1 MTYPLTYSFTKAF
14 NAEIIDENVIC
25 GPDNYKY
32 KIIGTIPGRAE
43 TFVAVG
49 LRVANLTKALGYWVD
64 VLGMDKFSTPVGLG
78 THSFT

>member
-1 MTYPLTYSFTKAF
+1 MI
-14 NAEIIDENVIC
+14 NENIIC

-32 KIIGTIPGRAE
+32 KIIDSIPGRAE

-64 VLGMDKFSTPVGLG
+64 VLGMDKFPTPAGLG
-78 THSFT
+78 TR